1 MADTF
6 GRSRDGDAA
15 VVIDHGEDRL
25 SVAALDREHRAEQAW
40 QAASALGGIGDIRN
54 DRLHVRVID
63 ECTTQRCSSRC
74 SGYATVTIGFPFSGI
89 RFDTSIQFGAF
100 ERVCETASRQPI
112 CSLWRSTI
120 CILGLNSDEL
130 TADSLS

>member
-6 GRSRDGDAA
+6 GRSRGGDAA

-63 ECTTQRCSSRC
+63 ECTTQRCSSLIVLLRIRD
-74 SGYATVTIGFPFSGI
+74 GDDRFSI
-89 RFDTSIQFGAF
+89 FRHS
-100 ERVCETASRQPI
+100 V
-112 CSLWRSTI
+112 
-120 CILGLNSDEL
+120 
-130 TADSLS
+130 